1 MDGAYV
7 DRRTHASTGLG
18 ACALRRCRR
27 PRKMGRTP
35 EGTRMRT
42 ETPIAIRLEDYR
54 PSDYLIGTVA
64 LDVALH
70 PTATRVRAEIGLRPN
85 PDGRAGAPLV
95 LDGDD
100 LTLTDLRL
108 DGTPL
113 AAEAYAVTPSN
124 LTLTHPPAGPFTIT
138 IETEI
143 DPTANTK
150 LMGLYRSNGVYCT
163 QCEADGFRR
172 ITYFLDRPD
181 VMAVYTTRIEADRA
195 EAPVLLGNGNPMEAG
210 EAGPGRHYAIWHDP
224 HPKPAYLFA
233 LVGGRLDHVQR
244 DFTTSEGRRVALAVY
259 VEPGKAAR
267 ADYALEAVARA
278 MAWDETVFGRAYD
291 LDVFNVVAV
300 SDFNMGA
307 MENKGLNI
315 FNDRYVLASPE
326 TATDADYA
334 AIEAIIAHEYFHN
347 WTGNRITCRD
357 WFQLCLKEGLTVFR
371 DQEFSSDMRSRAV
384 HRIGEVRTLRA
395 RQFPEDAGP
404 LAHPVRPQQYAEINN
419 FYTATVYEK
428 GAEIVRMLRTLL
440 GAQAFRAG
448 MDRYF
453 ADNDGRAATV
463 EDFLA
468 AFAAASG
475 RDLDA
480 FARWYER
487 PGTPRVAVQGA
498 YDADAR
504 SYRLTFRQSL
514 PGAPDSPPLTIPVS
528 LGLVGSGGPLAVV
541 CDRVRDGVFV
551 LERASDTLT
560 FTDVATP
567 PVPSLFRGFS
577 APVRIEMDM
586 ADADRLVLLRHDSD
600 PFNRWQ
606 AAQSVA
612 MRLLVQGTRSGILAK
627 EAAEALAAALAAFL
641 DGEALAD
648 PAFAAL
654 VLALPS
660 EADVANEIGAEIDP
674 DAIHRARHALRR
686 TLAAGLAER
695 FRHLRDALAD
705 APGTPF
711 SPDAAS
717 AGRRALR
724 NAALDLLTATDPDGA
739 TAQAE
744 AQMAGATTM
753 TDRLAA
759 LSVLAQRPG
768 PARENA
774 LARFAETYRAEPLV
788 LDKWLAIQATIPESD
803 TPERIRRLQVHPT
816 FSMTNPNRVR
826 ALIGSFSMGNPT
838 QFNRADGAGYRL
850 VGETVLALDRTNP
863 QVAARMLTAFGSW
876 RMLEPGRRD
885 VARSTLLEIRAA
897 PGLSRDVGDIL
908 GRTLAG

>member
-1 MDGAYV
+1 
-7 DRRTHASTGLG
+7 
-18 ACALRRCRR
+18 
-27 PRKMGRTP
+27 
-35 EGTRMRT
+35 MRT

-54 PSDYLIGTVA
+54 PSDYRIGTVA

-70 PTATRVRAEIGLRPN
+70 PTATRVRATLSLAPN
-85 PDGRAGAPLV
+85 PVGRPGAPLV
-95 LDGDD
+95 LDGED
-100 LTLTDLRL
+100 LVLERLSL
-108 DGTPL
+108 DG
-113 AAEAYAVTPSN
+113 AVIDADAYAVSPSG
-124 LTLTHPPAGPFTIT
+124 LTLHRPPAGPFTLE
-138 IETEI
+138 IETRI
-143 DPTANTK
+143 DPSANTK

-181 VMAVYTTRIEADRA
+181 VMAVYTTRIEADRDA
-195 EAPVLLGNGNPMEAG
+195 APVLLGNGNLAESG
-210 EAGPGRHYAIWHDP
+210 GAGPGRHYAIWHDP

-233 LVGGRLDHVQR
+233 LVGGRLDAVR
-244 DFTTSEGRRVALAVY
+244 RPFTTSEGRTVELAVY

-267 ADYALEAVARA
+267 ADYALDAVARS
-278 MAWDETVFGRAYD
+278 MTWDETAFGRAYD

-404 LAHPVRPQQYAEINN
+404 LAHPVRPRQYTEINN

-440 GAQAFRAG
+440 GAEAFRAG

-453 ADNDGRAATV
+453 TDNDGRAATV

-468 AFAAASG
+468 AFAASSG
-475 RDLDA
+475 RDLSA

-487 PGTPRVAVQGA
+487 PGTPRVAVQGS
-498 YDADAR
+498 YDPEAR
-504 SYRLTFRQSL
+504 TYRLALRQSL
-514 PGAPDSPPLTIPVS
+514 PGAPDAPPLVIPVR
-528 LGLVGSGGPLAVV
+528 LGLVGPDGPLDTPAN
-541 CDRVRDGVFV
+541 DRVRDGVFV
-551 LERASDTLT
+551 LDRASDGLT
-560 FTDVATP
+560 FTDVP
-567 PVPSLFRGFS
+567 VRPVPSLFRGFS
-577 APVRIEMDM
+577 APVRVEIEMT
-586 ADADRLVLLRHDSD
+586 DADTLTLLRHDID

-612 MRLLVQGTRSGILAK
+612 MRLLVQGTRSGTLADAG
-627 EAAEALAAALAAFL
+627 AAGFGQALAGFL
-641 DGEALAD
+641 EAEALAD

-654 VLALPS
+654 ILVLPS
-660 EADVANEIGAEIDP
+660 EADAANEIASEIDP

-686 TLAAGLAER
+686 ALGTRLEPQLLG
-695 FRHLRDALAD
+695 LRDALAE

-711 SPDAAS
+711 SPDAAA
-717 AGRRALR
+717 AGRRAFR
-724 NAALDLLTATDPDGA
+724 NAALDLVAAADPEAATRLA
-739 TAQAE
+739 LH
-744 AQMAGATTM
+744 QMETATTM

-759 LSVLAQRPG
+759 LAVLSQVPG
-768 PARENA
+768 AERESA
-774 LARFAETYRAEPLV
+774 LARFAEAYRAEPLV
-788 LDKWLAIQATIPESD
+788 LDKWLAIQAGIPEAG
-803 TPERIRRLQVHPT
+803 TPDRIRALQNHPA

-826 ALIGSFSMGNPT
+826 ALIGSFSLGNPT
-838 QFNRADGAGYRL
+838 QFNRPDGAGYAL
-850 VGETVLALDRTNP
+850 VAEAVLALDRTNP
-863 QVAARMLTAFGSW
+863 QVAARLLTAFGSW
-876 RMLEPGRRD
+876 RMMEPGRRE
-885 VARSTLLEIRAA
+885 AAESTLLKIRAVA
-897 PGLSRDVGDIL
+897 GLSRDVGDIL
-908 GRTLAG
+908 DRTLAG

>member
-1 MDGAYV
+1 
-7 DRRTHASTGLG
+7 
-18 ACALRRCRR
+18 
-27 PRKMGRTP
+27 
-35 EGTRMRT
+35 MRT
-42 ETPIAIRLEDYR
+42 EAPIPIRLEDYR
-54 PSDYLIGTVA
+54 PSDYRIDTVD

-70 PTATRVRAEIGLRPN
+70 PTETRVRARLSLAPN
-85 PDGRAGAPLV
+85 PAGRPGVPLV
-95 LDGDD
+95 LDGEDLVLER
-100 LTLTDLRL
+100 LTL
-108 DGTPL
+108 DGVAL
-113 AAEAYAVTPSN
+113 APEAYSLAPAG
-124 LTLTHPPAGPFTIT
+124 LTLHRPPAGPFTLG
-138 IETEI
+138 IETRI
-143 DPTANTK
+143 DPSANTK

-181 VMAVYTTRIEADRA
+181 VMAVYTTRIEADRDA
-195 EAPVLLGNGNPMEAG
+195 APVLLGNGNRVEAG
-210 EAGPGRHYAIWHDP
+210 AAGPGRHYAIWHDP

-233 LVGGRLDHVQR
+233 LVGGRLDGVR
-244 DFTTSEGRRVALAVY
+244 RPFTTSEGRTVELAVY
-259 VEPGKAAR
+259 VEPGKAER
-267 ADYALEAVARA
+267 ADYALDAVARS
-278 MAWDETVFGRAYD
+278 MAWDETAFGRAYD

-404 LAHPVRPQQYAEINN
+404 LAHPVRPRHYTEINN

-440 GAQAFRAG
+440 GADAFRAG

-453 ADNDGRAATV
+453 ADNDGTAATV

-468 AFAAASG
+468 AFAATAG

-487 PGTPRVAVQGA
+487 PGTPRVAVQGR
-498 YDADAR
+498 YDAEAR
-504 SYRLTFRQSL
+504 TYRLAFRQSL
-514 PGAPDSPPLTIPVS
+514 PGAAEAPPLVIPIR
-528 LGLVGSGGPLAVV
+528 LGLIGPDGPLAAAS
-541 CDRVRDGVFV
+541 DRVADGVFV
-551 LERASDTLT
+551 LDQASDGLT
-560 FTDVATP
+560 FTDVP
-567 PVPSLFRGFS
+567 VRPVPSLFRGFS
-577 APVRIEMDM
+577 APVRVESEMT
-586 ADADRLVLLRHDSD
+586 DADTLTLLRHDTD

-612 MRLLVQGTRSGILAK
+612 MRLLVQGTRSGTLP
-627 EAAEALAAALAAFL
+627 EAGADGFGAALAGFL
-641 DGEALAD
+641 EGEALAD

-660 EADVANEIGAEIDP
+660 EADVANEIATEIDP

-686 TLAAGLAER
+686 ALGTRLKPQLLA
-695 FRHLRDALAD
+695 LRDALAD

-711 SPDAAS
+711 SPAAAA
-717 AGRRALR
+717 AGRRAFR
-724 NAALDLLTATDPDGA
+724 NAALDLVAAADPDAA
-739 TAQAE
+739 TLLAAH
-744 AQMAGATTM
+744 QMATATTM

-759 LSVLAQRPG
+759 LTVLSQVPG
-768 PARENA
+768 PERESA
-774 LARFAETYRAEPLV
+774 LDRFAESYRAEPLV
-788 LDKWLAIQATIPESD
+788 LDKWLAIQAGIPEAG
-803 TPERIRRLQVHPT
+803 TPERIRRLQNHPA
-816 FSMTNPNRVR
+816 FSMSNPNRVR
-826 ALIGSFSMGNPT
+826 SLIGSFSMGNPT
-838 QFNRADGAGYRL
+838 QFNRPDGAGYAL
-850 VGETVLALDRTNP
+850 VAETVLALDQTNP
-863 QVAARMLTAFGSW
+863 QVAARLLTAFGSW
-876 RMLEPGRRD
+876 RMMEPERRQR
-885 VARSTLLEIRAA
+885 AESTLLKIRAVA
-897 PGLSRDVGDIL
+897 GLSRDVGDIL

>member
-1 MDGAYV
+1 
-7 DRRTHASTGLG
+7 
-18 ACALRRCRR
+18 
-27 PRKMGRTP
+27 
-35 EGTRMRT
+35 MRT
-42 ETPIAIRLEDYR
+42 ETPITIRLEDYR
-54 PSDYLIGTVA
+54 PSDHLIGTVA
-64 LDVALH
+64 LAVSLH
-70 PTATRVRAEIGLRPN
+70 PSATRVRAELTLRPN
-85 PDGRAGAPLV
+85 PAGRPGAPLV

-100 LTLTDLRL
+100 LTLTGLAL
-108 DGTPL
+108 DGVPL
-113 AAEAYAVTPSN
+113 PAEAYVATPTG
-124 LTLTHPPAGPFTIT
+124 LTLANPPAGPFTLT
-138 IETEI
+138 IETVV

-181 VMAVYTTRIEADRA
+181 VMAVYTTRIEADRD
-195 EAPVLLGNGNPMEAG
+195 EAPVLLGNGNPVEAG
-210 EAGPGRHYAIWHDP
+210 AAGPGRHYAIWHDP

-233 LVGGRLDHVQR
+233 LVGGRLDHVRR
-244 DFTTSEGRRVALAVY
+244 DFTTSEGRTVELAVY
-259 VEPGKAAR
+259 VESGKADR
-267 ADYALEAVARA
+267 AGYALEAIARS
-278 MAWDETVFGRAYD
+278 MAWDETAFGRAYD

-326 TATDADYA
+326 TATDSDYA

-404 LAHPVRPQQYAEINN
+404 LAHPVRPRAYTEINN

-440 GAQAFRAG
+440 GETAFRAG

-453 ADNDGRAATV
+453 TDNDGTAATV

-468 AFAAASG
+468 AFAATSG

-487 PGTPRVAVQGA
+487 PGTPRVAVQGH
-498 YDADAR
+498 YDAQAR
-504 SYRLTFRQSL
+504 SYRLDFRQSL
-514 PGAPDSPPLTIPVS
+514 AGAPDGPPLVIPIS
-528 LGLVGSGGPLAVV
+528 LGLVGPDGPLAGATAE
-541 CDRVRDGVFV
+541 RVRDGVFV
-551 LERASDTLT
+551 LDRASDAVT
-560 FTDVATP
+560 FADVPVP
-567 PVPSLFRGFS
+567 PVPSLLRGFS
-577 APVRIEMDM
+577 APVRLDMDVS
-586 ADADRLVLLRHDSD
+586 DADRLTLLRHDSD

-606 AAQSVA
+606 AAQAVA
-612 MRLLVQGTRSGILAK
+612 MRLLVQGTRSGAVP
-627 EAAEALAAALAAFL
+627 ETAATAFRDALGAFL
-641 DGEALAD
+641 DAEALAD

-686 TLAAGLAER
+686 QLGAGLADR
-695 FRHLRDALAD
+695 LRGLRDALAD

-711 SPDAAS
+711 SPDAAA

-724 NAALDLLTATDPDGA
+724 NAALDLVAAADPEAASAEA
-739 TAQAE
+739 TAQ
-744 AQMAGATTM
+744 MADATTM

-759 LSVLAQRPG
+759 LAVLAQVPG
-768 PARENA
+768 EAREAA
-774 LARFAETYRAEPLV
+774 LERFAASFRSEPLV
-788 LDKWLAIQATIPESD
+788 LDKWLAIQAGIPEPE
-803 TPERIRRLQVHPT
+803 TPERIRRLQAHPT
-816 FSMTNPNRVR
+816 FSTSNPNRVR

-838 QFNRADGAGYRL
+838 QFNRPDGAGYRL
-850 VGETVLALDRTNP
+850 VVETILALDRTNP
-863 QVAARMLTAFGSW
+863 QIAARLLTAFGSW
-876 RMLEPGRRD
+876 RMLEPKRRGQ
-885 VARSTLLEIRAA
+885 AQAALTEIRSVA
-897 PGLSRDVGDIL
+897 GLSRDVGDIL
-908 GRTLAG
+908 ERTLAGS